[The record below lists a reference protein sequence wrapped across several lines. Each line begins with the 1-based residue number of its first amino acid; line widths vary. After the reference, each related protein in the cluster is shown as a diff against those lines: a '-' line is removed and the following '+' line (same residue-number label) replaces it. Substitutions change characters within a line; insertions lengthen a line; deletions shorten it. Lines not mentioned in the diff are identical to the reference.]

1 VDEGASVSI
10 GAPHHVVVAARISHR
25 SREDIVSEA
34 RARAVAARIQ
44 EIVAEMLER
53 RVKDPRLGFVTVTDV
68 RVTGDLREATI
79 FYTVFGDEDSRAGT
93 AAALTSATGLIR
105 SEVGRILG
113 IRHAPSI
120 TFIPDAIP
128 ETAAHIESL
137 LRVAAAAD
145 AEVHERAE
153 GASPAG
159 EADPYRRPVDDDAD
173 DLDPTEGGVDA

>member
-1 VDEGASVSI
+1 M
-10 GAPHHVVVAARISHR
+10 
-25 SREDIVSEA
+25 SEA
-34 RARAVAARIQ
+34 RARAVSARIQ

-53 RVKDPRLGFVTVTDV
+53 RVKDPRLGFVTITDV
-68 RVTGDLREATI
+68 RLTGDLREASI
-79 FYTVFGDEDSRAGT
+79 FYTVFGDEDDRAST

-120 TFIPDAIP
+120 TFFPDAIP
-128 ETAAHIESL
+128 ENAAHIESL

-153 GASPAG
+153 GATPAG
-159 EADPYRRPVDDDAD
+159 EADPYRHPVVADEAD
-173 DLDPTEGGVDA
+173 DEVADDEVIVAAAEVLVPEPGVDA